1 MDAHLRM
8 VLRMTW
14 PALVNAH
21 ELNFEYALMLWSQL
35 NMDLEQV
42 LMLVGMGRTTSSRA
56 IFCNGSMLLMYPKD
70 LHAKERLKE
79 LNNNVNKLNWGC
91 LWRRLNYMM
100 GWSAME
106 RRLNDDPSLQ
116 DWSDVDSDDGETEE
130 ADGGGGGG
138 D

>member
-1 MDAHLRM
+1 MDAHLRR

-21 ELNFEYALMLWSQL
+21 ELDFEYVLMLWSQP

-42 LMLVGMGRTTSSRA
+42 LMLVGMGRTTPSRA

-91 LWRRLNYMM
+91 LWRRLNFMM

-106 RRLNDDPSLQ
+106 RRRRGDRW
-116 DWSDVDSDDGETEE
+116 WSNCSSYRM
-130 ADGGGGGG
+130 
-138 D
+138 